1 MRPYW
6 IFLMFWA
13 TFLPAQTPDRQIYA
27 LTSASGLSS
36 NVLYSSVQDCS
47 GFVWIASADGLN
59 RLDGS
64 SVRIYRN
71 DPADSSSLPANW
83 VISLLVDRSRTLW
96 IGTLG
101 GGLARYLPETETF
114 QTYLPAP
121 EAKGDFRKNG
131 ITSLYEDGT
140 GRIWVAT
147 NTAGILIFD
156 REKKKFLPLTCSD
169 PRISDILSR
178 QRTGGILEFP
188 HGTFWFATNGGLIR
202 FIEKQ
207 NRFVQIPLTDGKN
220 LPGRVNYV
228 KRDSRGKI
236 RISSSAGMFVLDSP
250 DDTQPDLIRFPGP
263 GSSST
268 ELFDFIEKRDG
279 SFWLTG
285 DNLGIVSFFPETG
298 ELKREADGSPA
309 LKSASAYTL
318 LQDREG
324 ALWINTTDRGA
335 FWFYPGRM
343 LPLNPVHTKKLTP
356 WVSEPVT
363 ITSVH
368 SRSDSLIWLG
378 SSCGLLRWNKITGQT
393 RQWSKRDGL
402 PDTFIW
408 SVRETRDGSIWAGT
422 SRGLVRLSPESGK
435 IQVFQADPADSTRL
449 QSPVILSLTETSD
462 GILWA
467 GTQQGLHWRDP
478 VTGHFRFIRPETRVP
493 GKLPY
498 GLVISLFED
507 PAGRLWVGTNGGG
520 MARMNRETGW
530 FDVWSQSS
538 EAGSALSNNSVL
550 FFGMPADGRLTA
562 ATSSGG
568 LNFLDPVSGKISFL
582 RKQDG
587 LPSDGVSG
595 VFYDRNGFLWTAAGE
610 GIARLTLSGQSL
622 TGLRVFDST
631 DGLASGDI
639 SFQAAFQDPAGN
651 LYFGGTGGLTWFQ
664 PDSIRDSAQFPR
676 LAFTGLKKSNHEVLP
691 DSSLTVKKHLELDY
705 TDTFF
710 SVSFTA
716 VTFDRKEK
724 IRYAYQLENFDRE
737 WIETGSKT
745 DISYTNLDPGGYRLL
760 IRSTNREGR
769 WNPVPK
775 VLTITIH
782 PPFWKT
788 IWFRSA
794 SGLLI
799 LAGLYLAYR
808 FFSERKYRKILAE
821 VERERELLAVR
832 EATREQISRDL
843 HDDVATTLSSI
854 SLYLKT
860 RKLKSGKMSESDDA
874 FVDRLDHL
882 SDQARGA
889 MEEVVWAL
897 SPRHDSLGALV
908 TRMQETAAEAC
919 FQAGLHLEFSAEIRD
934 TEEKIGEKI
943 RKNVYLVFKEAVSNS
958 IRHSGAGTISCRIA
972 GSAETLELEIS
983 DDGKGFDP
991 EAAYPRSVGGNG
1003 LGNIRKRAGILGAEL
1018 TLRSEP
1024 GKGTTLRLQ
1033 LPGPSPKD

>member
-1 MRPYW
+1 MKPCW
-6 IFLMFWA
+6 ILLMFWA
-13 TFLPAQTPDRQIYA
+13 TLLPAQTPDRQIHA
-27 LTSASGLSS
+27 LTSVSGLSS

-47 GFVWIASADGLN
+47 GYVWIASADGLN

-64 SVRIYRN
+64 SVRLFRN

-83 VISLLVDRSRTLW
+83 VISLLIDHRRTLW

-101 GGLARYLPETETF
+101 GGLARYLPEKEAF
-114 QTYLPAP
+114 QTFLPAP

-131 ITSLYEDGT
+131 LTALYEDSK
-140 GRIWVAT
+140 GRIWTAT
-147 NTAGILIFD
+147 NTAGIYLFD
-156 REKKKFLPLTCSD
+156 RVTERFRPFTCPD
-169 PRISDILSR
+169 PALSEILSR
-178 QRTGGILEFP
+178 QRTGGILEYP
-188 HGTFWFATNGGLIR
+188 LGTFWFSTNGGLIR
-202 FIEKQ
+202 FSEAD
-207 NRFVQIPLTDGKN
+207 NRFVLIPLTDGKN

-228 KRDSRGKI
+228 KRDSKGKI
-236 RISSSAGMFVLDSP
+236 RVSSSAGIFVLNSP
-250 DDTQPDLIRFPGP
+250 DDTQADLIRFPGP
-263 GSSST
+263 NSASI
-268 ELFDFIEKRDG
+268 ELFDFIEKKDG

-285 DNLGIVSFFPETG
+285 DNLGLASYYPETG
-298 ELKREADGSPA
+298 ELKRETENNPA
-309 LKSASAYTL
+309 LKFASAYTL

-335 FWFYPGRM
+335 FWFYPGRK
-343 LPLNPVHTKKLTP
+343 LPLNPVPAKNLIP

-378 SSCGLLRWNKITGQT
+378 SSCGLLRWTKKSGEI
-393 RQWSKRDGL
+393 RQWSKREGL

-408 SVRETRDGSIWAGT
+408 AVREGRDGSIWAGT
-422 SRGLVRLSPESGK
+422 ARGLVRLSPESGK
-435 IQVFQADPADSTRL
+435 IQVFQADPTDSTRL
-449 QSPVILSLTETSD
+449 RSPVILSLTETSD
-462 GILWA
+462 GVLWA

-478 VTGHFRFIRPETRVP
+478 GTGRFHFIRPEPGTP

-507 PAGRLWVGTNGGG
+507 PGGWLWVGTNGGG
-520 MARMNRETGW
+520 MGRLNRLTGW
-530 FDVWSQSS
+530 FDAWSQSS
-538 EAGSALSNNSVL
+538 ETGSTLSNNSVL

-610 GIARLTLSGQSL
+610 GIVRLTLSGQGL
-622 TGLRVFDST
+622 AGLRVFDST
-631 DGLASGDI
+631 DGLASADI

-651 LYFGGTGGLTWFQ
+651 LYFGGTGGLTWFH
-664 PDSIRDSAQFPR
+664 PDSIRESAQFPQ
-676 LAFTGLKKSNHEVLP
+676 LTFTGLKKFNHEVQP
-691 DSSLTVKKHLELDY
+691 DSSLTVKKHLLLDY

-737 WIETGSKT
+737 WIETGNKT
-745 DISYTNLDPGGYRLL
+745 DISYTNLDPGDYRLL
-760 IRSTNREGR
+760 IRSTNREGK

-775 VLTITIH
+775 VLTITIR

-788 IWFRSA
+788 AWFRSA
-794 SGLLI
+794 TGLLI
-799 LAGLYLAYR
+799 LAGLYLSIR
-808 FFSERKYRKILAE
+808 FFTERKYRKILADL
-821 VERERELLAVR
+821 ERERELMAVR

-860 RKLKSGKMSESDDA
+860 RKLKSGGKPDPDEA
-874 FVDRLDHL
+874 FINRLDQL

-908 TRMQETAAEAC
+908 TRLEETAAEAC
-919 FQAGLHLEFSAEIRD
+919 FQAGLRLEFSADILD
-934 TEEKIGEKI
+934 AEEKIGEKI
-943 RKNVYLVFKEAVSNS
+943 RKNVYLVFKETVSNS
-958 IRHSGAGTISCRIA
+958 IRHSGAETISCRIA
-972 GSAETLELEIS
+972 GSSETLELEIS

-991 EAAYPRSVGGNG
+991 EAASRRSIGGNG

-1024 GKGTTLRLQ
+1024 GKGTTLRLK
-1033 LPGPSPKD
+1033 LPGPPPKD